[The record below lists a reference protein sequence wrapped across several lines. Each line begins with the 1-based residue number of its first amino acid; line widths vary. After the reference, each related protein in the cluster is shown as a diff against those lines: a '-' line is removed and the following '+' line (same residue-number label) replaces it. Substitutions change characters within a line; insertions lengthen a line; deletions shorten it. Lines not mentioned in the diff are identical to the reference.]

1 MSRQALWLRQREQEE
16 GTVVDQSL
24 YVAES
29 KIKEAGTRKPD
40 MSYKLSLKS
49 YLFGNWA
56 IEQFSEEVSRFRF
69 SPFSFNIVHS
79 RTTCKVTSIM
89 NPFLSIL
96 HLNKCSLV
104 LALKALPSMHRGG
117 VSHRRPQHPPSMH
130 RGGVSHRRPQTDC
143 CLCEEST
150 LHPVRTLGGGAGTPT
165 QMHTASHRGGLKTRH
180 FLHVRLQGCSFHD
193 HGGPPTRTHTSD
205 APLRGP
211 AGSPWGPSHQDH
223 KLPTLP
229 PRRRAHGEL
238 CGCVPHHKCRG
249 KSWK

>member
-1 MSRQALWLRQREQEE
+1 MCASQAQK
-16 GTVVDQSL
+16 
-24 YVAES
+24 VA
-29 KIKEAGTRKPD
+29 TF
-40 MSYKLSLKS
+40 SLKS
-49 YLFGNWA
+49 A
-56 IEQFSEEVSRFRF
+56 VTR
-69 SPFSFNIVHS
+69 VTHS
-79 RTTCKVTSIM
+79 CHKQH
-89 NPFLSIL
+89 P
-96 HLNKCSLV
+96 
-104 LALKALPSMHRGG
+104 PSMHRGGVSHRRPQHSLMHWGEASYIRPRHPPSKHRGG

-238 CGCVPHHKCRG
+238 CGCVSHHKCRG

>member
-1 MSRQALWLRQREQEE
+1 MLVKPQAVLLFLC
-16 GTVVDQSL
+16 TVDHSL

-104 LALKALPSMHRGG
+104 LALKALFIALI
-117 VSHRRPQHPPSMH
+117 
-130 RGGVSHRRPQTDC
+130 
-143 CLCEEST
+143 LCYFVLSSY
-150 LHPVRTLGGGAGTPT
+150 LFFFNIKD
-165 QMHTASHRGGLKTRH
+165 S
-180 FLHVRLQGCSFHD
+180 
-193 HGGPPTRTHTSD
+193 
-205 APLRGP
+205 
-211 AGSPWGPSHQDH
+211 
-223 KLPTLP
+223 
-229 PRRRAHGEL
+229 
-238 CGCVPHHKCRG
+238 
-249 KSWK
+249 